1 MRYLDRSSE
10 RAPKIIEAQWRFG
23 QSLLVREPIVRI
35 RLVVSKIFE
44 QRARVAVRSGPCNQ
58 SDLRPRGASEFG
70 RERRSLDLELPQRI
84 RRYQVAESTEEVIC
98 GNHCA
103 PCLIRGHTSK
113 RGR

>member
-10 RAPKIIEAQWRFG
+10 RAPKIIEPQWRLG

-35 RLVVSKIFE
+35 DLVVSKIFE
-44 QRARVAVRSGPCNQ
+44 QRARVTVRSGPRNQ
-58 SDLRPRGASEFG
+58 SDLRPRGTAEFG
-70 RERRSLDLELPQRI
+70 RERRSLDPELLQRI

-103 PCLIRGHTSK
+103 PRLIREWIT
-113 RGR
+113 RRER